1 MLGACGSGPGPVE
14 AGIDAAMPSDATVDG
29 PIDGPIDAAGP
40 GDAGDLAGDS
50 MEDAGASHDGPPA
63 VADLEGAWHT
73 DLIVLAGGG
82 SAGLRRRRF
91 EGQTYYDVTSAES
104 GYCAETGSFDLTA
117 GSLTFTPQRVVGPGQ
132 CTLSAPGTETVAWT
146 DSGIAFERAGVV
158 TVFARTR
165 GVRKIFA
172 TPETHDGNFG
182 GDAALAGGTPIAKA
196 DAFCN
201 ASLGRPD
208 GLPYKALLVDGVSR
222 SAVPAIDWVFV
233 PDTTY
238 YRADGVLNLFYT
250 NAAGLS
256 NPTANNPAEPYG
268 PGAFYQWTG
277 LAFDFMVATNLDC
290 QGWTSSSKSDDGGM
304 ADAAST
310 DLFASSV
317 SGVCNWPYG
326 LLCVSL

>member
-1 MLGACGSGPGPVE
+1 MLFRS
-14 AGIDAAMPSDATVDG
+14 
-29 PIDGPIDAAGP
+29 
-40 GDAGDLAGDS
+40 
-50 MEDAGASHDGPPA
+50 
-63 VADLEGAWHT
+63 
-73 DLIVLAGGG
+73 
-82 SAGLRRRRF
+82 
-91 EGQTYYDVTSAES
+91 
-104 GYCAETGSFDLTA
+104 
-117 GSLTFTPQRVVGPGQ
+117 
-132 CTLSAPGTETVAWT
+132 
-146 DSGIAFERAGVV
+146 
-158 TVFARTR
+158 
-165 GVRKIFA
+165 
-172 TPETHDGNFG
+172 
-182 GDAALAGGTPIAKA
+182 
-196 DAFCN
+196 
-201 ASLGRPD
+201 
-208 GLPYKALLVDGVSR
+208 VDGVSR

-326 LLCVSL
+326 LLCVSQ